1 MSGSLYGLEALR
13 RFREQHGQV
22 ESPVEPAQATDA
34 DEDQVIVP
42 EDDDGDDFDDL
53 FDAWVDHNM
62 EVSG

>member
-1 MSGSLYGLEALR
+1 LEALR

-22 ESPVEPAQATDA
+22 ESPVEPVQATEA
-34 DEDQVIVP
+34 DDDQVIVP
-42 EDDDGDDFDDL
+42 EDDDADDFDDL

>member
-22 ESPVEPAQATDA
+22 EGPVKPVQADN
-34 DEDQVIVP
+34 DDDQVIVP